1 MSCVFKDS
9 EGREWYVKL
18 TVGAVDRV
26 LDLCQIDLYEEDDWG
41 KVLKDPR
48 VACAVLGAVLLPN
61 LEQRNV
67 STEQFRDSLDGDSA
81 FAGIAAL
88 HEAIV
93 NFTPPALRATR
104 KKILDKINE
113 TIEAQAKAE
122 EQRLNSGVID
132 KLIKAQMQK
141 ENDRIQKQLEGKLE
155 SLSGEQPDSS
165 ELTHSA

>member
-1 MSCVFKDS
+1 MSCIFKDS

-26 LDLCQIDLYEEDDWG
+26 LDLCQVDLYEQDDWA

-48 VACAVLGAVLLPN
+48 VACAVLGAVLLPEIEKRQ
-61 LEQRNV
+61 LTI
-67 STEQFRDSLDGDSA
+67 STFRDSLDGDAA

-104 KKILDKINE
+104 KKILEKVNE
-113 TIEAQAKAE
+113 TIEHQAQLE
-122 EQRLNSGVID
+122 QQRLSSGVID
-132 KLIKAQMQK
+132 KLIKAQVQAESK
-141 ENDRIQKQLEGKLE
+141 RIANELESRLA
-155 SLSGEQPDSS
+155 SLSGEQPASLES
-165 ELTHSA
+165 IHAT